1 MKNARRVPGVCVPP
15 GLSPGCSASPERSL
29 PERWQPV
36 WRQGQRARSKTRRER
51 PVSPRRTWRP
61 ASSPQA
67 FSQPAWRQ
75 VSPRAWRRS
84 QRPAWLPASRRAW
97 LRQVSQQASPQ
108 PWLPAWPPVSR
119 RPSQPAWRRA
129 WLPAWRP
136 RSSLQ
141 VFRRGFRRRLGGG
154 LGCRFSCRLGR
165 CGFRRGLGSRFRRRL
180 GRCLRRRLDADAG
193 EFLDLPGQRIDLAV
207 QLLHLVAARHAE
219 TRDGAVQ
226 ALVESFLELA
236 PLAER
241 TVPNLVDLALRR
253 AGGSLRRTDL
263 RVHIGLRFFFSL
275 LAVFH
280 QGLEQLA
287 AVLADLRVGPQTSQ
301 PDLPRVFLDLADPTG
316 LFSLFFLPA
325 ILLSLLGSRDTLEH
339 CAQLIQLSREC
350 FDIVPGRYAYP
361 VQRASDT
368 AVECLLD
375 PVELVFDFSFTEE
388 RPVLTL
394 SLAEST

>member
-1 MKNARRVPGVCVPP
+1 MKTPGECRACALPP

-36 WRQGQRARSKTRRER
+36 WRRGSGRARRRGG
-51 PVSPRRTWRP
+51 
-61 ASSPQA
+61 AA
-67 FSQPAWRQ
+67 GFAAAGLAAGFFAAGFSQPAWRQ

-84 QRPAWLPASRRAW
+84 QRPAWLPASRQAW
-97 LRQVSQQASPQ
+97 LRQASPR
-108 PWLPAWPPVSR
+108 PWLPAWSPVSL
-119 RPSQPAWRRA
+119 RPSQSVWRRA

-136 RSSLQ
+136 RFSPRF
-141 VFRRGFRRRLGGG
+141 FRRGFRRRLGGG

-193 EFLDLPGQRIDLAV
+193 EFLDLLGQRIDLAV

-287 AVLADLRVGPQTSQ
+287 AVLADLRVGPRPASQ
-301 PDLPRVFLDLADPTG
+301 ICREY
-316 LFSLFFLPA
+316 FSISP
-325 ILLSLLGSRDTLEH
+325 
-339 CAQLIQLSREC
+339 IQLDSFRSSSCQPSCSPYWVLATRSSTALSSSSLAESASTSFREGMPIRFNVLATRLSNAC
-350 FDIVPGRYAYP
+350 SILSSWSSTFP
-361 VQRASDT
+361 
-368 AVECLLD
+368 
-375 PVELVFDFSFTEE
+375 FTEE

>member
-1 MKNARRVPGVCVPP
+1 CWSPRICAARPNARRKAWR
-15 GLSPGCSASPERSL
+15 SA
-29 PERWQPV
+29 
-36 WRQGQRARSKTRRER
+36 
-51 PVSPRRTWRP
+51 TWDRNEKRP
-61 ASSPQA
+61 ASAGRVPC
-67 FSQPAWRQ
+67 RQ
-75 VSPRAWRRS
+75 DSALAARRRRS
-84 QRPAWLPASRRAW
+84 VRCRSAGSRCGGGGSGRARRRGGSGRFRRGGLGCRL
-97 LRQVSQQASPQ
+97 LRRR
-108 PWLPAWPPVSR
+108 LFRSR
-119 RPSQPAWRRA
+119 LGGRFRRG
-129 WLPAWRP
+129 LGGG
-136 RSSLQ
+136 RSGRLGCGRFRSRLRRGLGCRLGRRFRCGLRSRFGGGLGCRLGGRGFRRGF
-141 VFRRGFRRRLGGG
+141 FRRGFRRRLGGG

-193 EFLDLPGQRIDLAV
+193 EFLDLLGQRIDLAV

-316 LFSLFFLPA
+316 LFFALLLASHPA
-325 ILLSLLGSRDTLEH
+325 LLIGFSRH
-339 CAQLIQLSREC
+339 A
-350 FDIVPGRYAYP
+350 
-361 VQRASDT
+361 RALRS
-368 AVECLLD
+368 AH
-375 PVELVFDFSFTEE
+375 P
-388 RPVLTL
+388 
-394 SLAEST
+394 A